1 MGPCD
6 LVFPSA
12 VFNASTKIP
21 KPSVELLNGIQTA
34 INEGLGI
41 TVLAK
46 STVPPGLHILPPSP
60 DLPDLG
66 QIGVCL
72 VNPQKVRSEAI
83 ELLAKTMVTELAT

>member
-1 MGPCD
+1 
-6 LVFPSA
+6 
-12 VFNASTKIP
+12 
-21 KPSVELLNGIQTA
+21 
-34 INEGLGI
+34 
-41 TVLAK
+41 
-46 STVPPGLHILPPSP
+46 VPPGLNILPPSP